1 MSGLVVVDAS
11 LAFKWLVKEEHS
23 DEALAIAQYWNS
35 QDVTPT
41 APHLMPVEVANALYK
56 RVVRGELTVEAAKRR
71 INSLISSG
79 IELREA
85 LELHGRALELAHE
98 LQQGAVY
105 DAHYLAL
112 SESLDCELWTADEK
126 FFRAASPMA
135 ENVRWIGEFV
145 PPTSSGPQ
153 RLVRNSM
160 NGPALRQES
169 AYASM
174 KSGSQASSSVNWVA
188 ATKSLRFRSPIMGW
202 PGS

>member
-56 RVVRGELTVEAAKRR
+56 RVARGELTVEAAKRR

-85 LELHGRALELAHE
+85 LELHGRTLELAHE
-98 LQQGAVY
+98 LHQGGR
-105 DAHYLAL
+105 LRCTL
-112 SESLDCELWTADEK
+112 SSPVGGPRLRSVDRGREVLPGGEPNGRKRTVDRRVRTAYQ
-126 FFRAASPMA
+126 FR
-135 ENVRWIGEFV
+135 
-145 PPTSSGPQ
+145 PTA
-153 RLVRNSM
+153 LVRNSM

-169 AYASM
+169 A
-174 KSGSQASSSVNWVA
+174 
-188 ATKSLRFRSPIMGW
+188 
-202 PGS
+202 